1 MCLHV
6 GPYAAP
12 IGKALYK
19 LLTIQAFRADRLM
32 AMASIFVATVMGE
45 TFTHSADQELN
56 LAEIVTYEVGTWY
69 ACTESYCVGV
79 DL

>member
-1 MCLHV
+1 MHV
-6 GPYAAP
+6 CPCAAP

-32 AMASIFVATVMGE
+32 AMASIFVAMVMGE

-56 LAEIVTYEVGTWY
+56 LAEIVTYEVCDKY
-69 ACTESYCVGV
+69 VQK
-79 DL
+79 